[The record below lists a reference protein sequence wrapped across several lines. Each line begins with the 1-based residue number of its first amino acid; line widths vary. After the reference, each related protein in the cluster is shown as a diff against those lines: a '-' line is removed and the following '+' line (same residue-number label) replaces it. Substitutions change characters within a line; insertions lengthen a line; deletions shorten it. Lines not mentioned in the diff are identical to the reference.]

1 MNPHEL
7 HNRLLANQAVKEI
20 AIAPEFLSSMNPGDH
35 VDVFPAELEGHE
47 VVEGFIEFSKAPR
60 RLGSGKYLVLDTYD
74 YNELR
79 DDERILT
86 GPNGEESVAVEYQ
99 LRRGEHRVYTLP
111 FEAVVIIKNLSRP
124 SLVYA
129 FLNPE
134 FRPERE

>member
-60 RLGSGKYLVLDTYD
+60 RLRSGKYLALDTYD

-99 LRRGEHRVYTLP
+99 LHRGEHRVYTLP